1 MPRPP
6 TRKTIPL
13 VHYKHLK
20 IDTLHTLLHMKIE
33 KKSWV
38 FIAIHD
44 IMLQSKGG
52 ELSGLDLQSK
62 PTHLMRKGYTL

>member
-1 MPRPP
+1 
-6 TRKTIPL
+6 
-13 VHYKHLK
+13 
-20 IDTLHTLLHMKIE
+20 MKIE